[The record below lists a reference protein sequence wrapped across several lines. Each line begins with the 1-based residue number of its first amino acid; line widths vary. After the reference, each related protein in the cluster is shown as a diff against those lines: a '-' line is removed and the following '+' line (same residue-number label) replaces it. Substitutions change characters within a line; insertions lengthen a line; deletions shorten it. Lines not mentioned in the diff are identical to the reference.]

1 MTYTTRTP
9 AGPRSRVTRTLV
21 LAAAS
26 LVLILLS
33 SCATLLET
41 AAGIST
47 ITSSLQSGE
56 TQWALALQG
65 VETLGEVVDA
75 ANSPFTP
82 EQEYFVGRSV
92 AATILDQYAPYNDAA
107 ANLYINQL
115 GQSLALASDRPEIYN
130 GYVFQ
135 ILDTD
140 EINAFASPG
149 GHIFVSR
156 GMLRLAESEDEVAAV
171 LAHEI
176 AHVVHRH
183 GLGSI
188 RSARVIGALQEG
200 ALDAIDT
207 VAGEKLQELTA
218 VFADTTSE
226 VIDTLVTRGYSGA
239 TEREADG
246 TAVVILQRLGY
257 DPYGLTRLLERM
269 DAAQRAEYEGN
280 AEPVGFSK
288 THPRPQSRVNDLLAT
303 DLGGVSPGGRINDSV
318 ATSRFEAELGDI

>member
-1 MTYTTRTP
+1 
-9 AGPRSRVTRTLV
+9 VVLLLFTL
-21 LAAAS
+21 S
-26 LVLILLS
+26 G
-33 SCATLLET
+33 CATLLET
-41 AAGIST
+41 ASG
-47 ITSSLQSGE
+47 ITSIATSLRSGE

-65 VETLGEVVDA
+65 VETLGEVMDA

-92 AATILDQYAPYNDAA
+92 AATILDQYPPYTDEA
-107 ANLYINQL
+107 ANLYVNQL

-156 GMLRLAESEDEVAAV
+156 GMLALAESEDEVAAV

-188 RSARVIGALQEG
+188 RSARVIGALQDG
-200 ALDAIDT
+200 ALQAIDT
-207 VAGEKLQELTA
+207 VSGEELQELTA

-246 TAVVILQRLGY
+246 SATVILQRLGY
-257 DPYGLTRLLERM
+257 DPFALTRLLERM
-269 DAAQRAEYEGN
+269 DEAQRAQYEGD
-280 AEPVGFSK
+280 AEPVGFSV
-288 THPRPQSRVNDLLAT
+288 THPRPQSRINDLLAT
-303 DLGGVSPGGRINDSV
+303 DLNGVEPGGRINRTV
-318 ATSRFEAELGDI
+318 ADQRFEAELGDF